1 VTLLCGTIVSRNT
14 HGTPANAAAG
24 AGAPPSVRVAEC
36 EEPGE
41 RPHKRVRTRAV
52 VAVPGG

>member
-1 VTLLCGTIVSRNT
+1 MKSA

-24 AGAPPSVRVAEC
+24 AGAPPPVSEC

-41 RPHKRVRTRAV
+41 RPHKRVRKAV
-52 VAVPGG
+52 VAEPGDE